1 MRKVLHKVKSQWVLL
16 GAMVVSLGTA
26 DVRQVAASEIE
37 GASTSETL
45 AASVSD
51 NQLSIGQTAKF
62 YIKSQPD
69 ITLTNVSIDLRS
81 PENKIHTIYLNYNE
95 EMNMFEG
102 EFYLSDY
109 TETGAWSVNMLQ
121 AVDFSGSLVRVYNDD
136 SYSIDS
142 DELNAGDFYINI

>member
-16 GAMVVSLGTA
+16 GATVVSLGTA

-51 NQLSIGQTAKF
+51 NQLSIGETAKF

-81 PENKIHTIYLNYNE
+81 PENKTHTIYLNYNE

-121 AVDFSGSLVRVYNDD
+121 AVDSSGSLVRVYNDD

-142 DELNAGDFYINI
+142 DELNVGDFYINI